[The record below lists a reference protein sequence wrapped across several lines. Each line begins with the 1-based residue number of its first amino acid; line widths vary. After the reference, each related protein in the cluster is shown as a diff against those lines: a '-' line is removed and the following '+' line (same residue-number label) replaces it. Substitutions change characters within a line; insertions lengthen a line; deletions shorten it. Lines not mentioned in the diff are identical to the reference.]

1 MFLANCIQLTDHL
14 KALYIK
20 TAKKLKGSDG
30 RQFMASVVQ
39 GLGVGGQT
47 WAEKQLGW
55 NRRIIRKGM
64 TELVS
69 GEAIEDGYKRSGRKR
84 IEIKLPNLLVD
95 IRSIVDHQSQTDP
108 SFKTTRLYTRL
119 TAAEVRR
126 QLILTKGY
134 TEQELPTTETIRQRL
149 NQMGF
154 SLKRVRKTKPQKKI
168 EETDE
173 IFKQIAIV
181 NQVTDTDPKM
191 LRISVDAK
199 VAVKV
204 GEFDRGGET
213 RVPTKAEDH
222 DFDAVVKL
230 TADGIF
236 LPEFD
241 KLSLFF
247 ISSKMT
253 ADCIVDRLEQ
263 WWEMHKERFEHIH
276 TLVLN
281 QDNGPENNSRRTQF
295 MNRIVAFAHKAK
307 LNIYLA
313 YYPPYH
319 SKYNPVERTFGWLEK
334 HWNGSLLDLRKNC
347 IEICKNTH
355 IQR

>member
-47 WAEKQLGW
+47 WAGKQLGW

-199 VAVKV
+199 NHQCA
-204 GEFDRGGET
+204 
-213 RVPTKAEDH
+213 
-222 DFDAVVKL
+222 
-230 TADGIF
+230 
-236 LPEFD
+236 
-241 KLSLFF
+241 
-247 ISSKMT
+247 
-253 ADCIVDRLEQ
+253 
-263 WWEMHKERFEHIH
+263 
-276 TLVLN
+276 
-281 QDNGPENNSRRTQF
+281 
-295 MNRIVAFAHKAK
+295 
-307 LNIYLA
+307 
-313 YYPPYH
+313 
-319 SKYNPVERTFGWLEK
+319 
-334 HWNGSLLDLRKNC
+334 
-347 IEICKNTH
+347 
-355 IQR
+355 